1 LPRRTE
7 KLALLLALAVCPFA
21 RTQTPLPDLQQQAAT
36 LGSDLFAHSSSTGMV
51 LVLVRNHEVA
61 FHGFGETAPGS
72 AVTPT
77 QDSLLRLCSLSKIFA
92 TDLLIQLEHTGTLHL
107 DDPLQ
112 NFAPPHVLVPARAA
126 APKQPARSITLLD
139 LATHTSGLP
148 REVGTAPRGTPHL
161 TWPGYAYRWRWLP
174 KQRLRSAPGT
184 VALYS
189 NIGFDFLGD
198 SIEKAARTPYATL
211 FAQRIATPLGLRETG
226 FTPNPAQCARL
237 LLSAHDEG
245 PCTDTQSS
253 AASAGVYST
262 AADMTRFLQYLLGTG
277 LPAVPAQTPDA
288 QAVYIKPSALLH
300 QQGLDHAGS
309 VSGIGL
315 GWMHTPG
322 DAAHTLDIVEKTG
335 GGAGF
340 TTYIAL
346 DPAHQTGLFVAF
358 TAGTSNNH
366 VNVFKASNDLLLTL
380 NGLPPLPAEAPKPA
394 RPRAKRSRVIAKKSR
409 LAHS

>member
-1 LPRRTE
+1 
-7 KLALLLALAVCPFA
+7 
-21 RTQTPLPDLQQQAAT
+21 
-36 LGSDLFAHSSSTGMV
+36 MV

-72 AVTPT
+72 GIAPT

-92 TDLLIQLEHTGTLHL
+92 TDLLIQLEHAGTLHL

-112 NFAPPHVLVPARAA
+112 NFAPPHALVPTRAA
-126 APKQPARSITLLD
+126 APIRAARQPARAITLLD
-139 LATHTSGLP
+139 LATHTAGLP

-174 KQRLRSAPGT
+174 KQRLRAAPGT

-189 NIGFDFLGD
+189 NIGFDLLGD
-198 SIEKAARTPYATL
+198 AIQHAARTPYATL

-277 LPAVPAQTPDA
+277 TPAIPAQSPDA

-322 DAAHTLDIVEKTG
+322 DPTHTLDIVEKTG

-346 DPAHQTGLFVAF
+346 DQIHHTGLFVAF
-358 TAGTSNNH
+358 TAGTANNH
-366 VNVFKASNDLLLTL
+366 INVFKASNDLLLSL
-380 NGLPPLPAEAPKPA
+380 NGLPPLPAEAPRHP
-394 RPRAKRSRVIAKKSR
+394 PAKRRVR
-409 LAHS
+409 RR

>member
-1 LPRRTE
+1 V
-7 KLALLLALAVCPFA
+7 LALLAVLLNAAALHAQAP
-21 RTQTPLPDLQQQAAT
+21 PLDLQQQAAT
-36 LGSDLFAHSSSTGMV
+36 LGQQLFDSSSSTGMV
-51 LVLVRNHEVA
+51 LVLVRNHEAA
-61 FHGFGETAPGS
+61 FRGFGETAPGS
-72 AVTPT
+72 GIIPT
-77 QDSLLRLCSLSKIFA
+77 QDALLRLCSISKIFA
-92 TDLLIQLEHTGTLHL
+92 TDLLIQLEHDGALHL

-112 NFAPPHVLVPARAA
+112 NFAPPHVLVPTRAA
-126 APKQPARSITLLD
+126 APKQPARAITLLD

-174 KQRLRSAPGT
+174 KQHLRTAPGT

-198 SIEKAARTPYATL
+198 AIQKAARTPYATL

-277 LPAVPAQTPDA
+277 TPAVPAQTADA
-288 QAVYIKPSALLH
+288 QAVYLKPSALLR
-300 QQGLDHAGS
+300 QQGLDHAGKP
-309 VSGIGL
+309 SGIGL

-340 TTYIAL
+340 TTYTAL
-346 DPAHQTGLFVAF
+346 DPARHTGLFVAF
-358 TAGTSNNH
+358 TAGASNNH
-366 VNVFKASNDLLLTL
+366 VNVFKAANDLLLAL
-380 NGLPPLPAEAPKPA
+380 NGLPPLPAESPKPA
-394 RPRAKRSRVIAKKSR
+394 PAKRRAR
-409 LAHS
+409 RR